1 MTINN
6 GEPPDVS
13 IANLARAI
21 GSQNLNAPNNVP
33 ASNAPASP
41 IPTVLDDR
49 IALSMASRLVQQSSI
64 ESDSAQL
71 TRILELKT
79 AIEKGQY
86 GVDPLIVSHAL
97 IEAELQGR

>member
-6 GEPPDVS
+6 GETPDVS
-13 IANLARAI
+13 IANLARAL
-21 GSQNLNAPNNVP
+21 GSQDIIATNNVP
-33 ASNAPASP
+33 ASPT
-41 IPTVLDDR
+41 PTVLDDR
-49 IALSMASRLVQQSSI
+49 IALSMASRLVQQSST
-64 ESDSAQL
+64 EGDSAQL